1 MIAAL
6 LLVATV
12 LISVIVVRIGAIAFE
27 MTGLDREKAT
37 FQALSCFSG
46 TGFTTRESELV
57 TGHHYRR
64 RIATV
69 LMIFGNAGL
78 ATVITTLV
86 VSAGGGVL
94 PSLRNVGL
102 IFLGVGAIVFV
113 LRQKWI
119 SGRIRSAAE
128 EWLRKRTD
136 LEAVDVVEIL
146 HQPEGYGIASLRVDE
161 ESTLAHKGIAASGL
175 RVRDILVL
183 SIERAGVI
191 IPLPTADRTILPGD
205 SLICYGQIRT
215 IRHLSRAK
223 GGSDKGVPAKREL
236 SKKDTAKDKSKK
248 VAQAKTGP
256 GEPGTARRDT
266 DSGDSAGGGAG
277 RGDSAE
283 AGPGA
288 ANEKA

>member
-1 MIAAL
+1 
-6 LLVATV
+6 
-12 LISVIVVRIGAIAFE
+12 VRIGAIAFE
-27 MTGLDREKAT
+27 MTGLDRDKAG

-94 PSLRNVGL
+94 PSLRNVAL
-102 IFLGVGAIVFV
+102 IFLGVGAIVVV
-113 LRQKWI
+113 LRQPWI
-119 SGRIRSAAE
+119 SGRIRNAAE
-128 EWLRKRTD
+128 QWLRKRTD

-146 HQPEGYGIASLRVDE
+146 HQPEGYGIASLRVD
-161 ESTLAHKGIAASGL
+161 SGSSLAHKGIAASGL

-183 SIERAGVI
+183 SIERSGVV

-223 GGSDKGVPAKREL
+223 SGSDTGVQDKLGDAKPGSAKPDSSAASPAK
-236 SKKDTAKDKSKK
+236 
-248 VAQAKTGP
+248 
-256 GEPGTARRDT
+256 
-266 DSGDSAGGGAG
+266 GGAADEG
-277 RGDSAE
+277 R
-283 AGPGA
+283 AGV
-288 ANEKA
+288 ESH